1 MGSKSI
7 EWRVGSTTSI
17 LTCHRTRKDQCHG
30 LDLGASARNIDRG
43 RFKSCN
49 DGGCLESLRWMLQ
62 RHLIDPNEHIP
73 SWTWHKAFDN
83 DHVAM
88 FDLMFELMFENRFTP
103 TDEFVVEAVSSRRGV
118 LPWAKKHNAGWNKQL
133 CMTAAF
139 QGDLPLLQWLRENGC
154 PWDEGIIHSA
164 QEGDH
169 DEIVHQWAIENGCPR
184 PIPN

>member
-1 MGSKSI
+1 
-7 EWRVGSTTSI
+7 
-17 LTCHRTRKDQCHG
+17 
-30 LDLGASARNIDRG
+30 
-43 RFKSCN
+43 
-49 DGGCLESLRWMLQ
+49 MLQ

-73 SWTWHKAFDN
+73 NWTWHEAFDN

-118 LPWAKKHNAGWNKQL
+118 LPWAKEHNAGWNKQL

-169 DEIVHQWAIENGCPR
+169 DEIVVHQWAIENGCPR